1 MTAGCERLVH
11 PSVVD
16 GSERARHRRLLG
28 VLLASPFFAAFAV
41 SQAFFGVT
49 SPALTLAA
57 IFTAFAVF
65 WSAALVTA
73 STGRARL
80 AGIAVLCGSILP
92 AAVLFAGAGGAASPF
107 AMMLTA

>member
-41 SQAFFGVT
+41 SQAYFAAT
-49 SPALTLAA
+49 SPALTWRDFHGLRG
-57 IFTAFAVF
+57 V
-65 WSAALVTA
+65 LVGR
-73 STGRARL
+73 TGNCIHRQ
-80 AGIAVLCGSILP
+80 G
-92 AAVLFAGAGGAASPF
+92 
-107 AMMLTA
+107 

>member
-41 SQAFFGVT
+41 SQGILRRHESGVNVGGDFHG
-49 SPALTLAA
+49 LRG
-57 IFTAFAVF
+57 V
-65 WSAALVTA
+65 LVGR
-73 STGRARL
+73 TGNCIHRQ
-80 AGIAVLCGSILP
+80 G
-92 AAVLFAGAGGAASPF
+92 
-107 AMMLTA
+107 